1 MDNPETLGTMD
12 TRHRT
17 KTSKTKTTTQK
28 TTRTPPNGRCG
39 LLDIIHCSLIKS
51 STKLSCNVSEDI
63 LKYCLRN
70 IEKTTKGNEKSQINE
85 ERKPQW
91 MIEKDKMTIVYIY
104 CLTLHR
110 KRNMEQH
117 KLNCRK

>member
-17 KTSKTKTTTQK
+17 KTSKAKTTTQK

-51 STKLSCNVSEDI
+51 STKLSSEDI

-70 IEKTTKGNEKSQINE
+70 IEKTTKGNERS
-85 ERKPQW
+85 
-91 MIEKDKMTIVYIY
+91 
-104 CLTLHR
+104 
-110 KRNMEQH
+110 
-117 KLNCRK
+117 